1 MKTRHSP
8 KLLLKDRERQAE
20 KKREVRNRSKMSEK
34 KREAAEKTDV
44 DLSRKNRER
53 EGDRET

>member
-8 KLLLKDRERQAE
+8 KLILKDRERQAE
-20 KKREVRNRSKMSEK
+20 KEGGQKQVKYEK
-34 KREAAEKTDV
+34 KREATEKTDV

-53 EGDRET
+53 GDRET